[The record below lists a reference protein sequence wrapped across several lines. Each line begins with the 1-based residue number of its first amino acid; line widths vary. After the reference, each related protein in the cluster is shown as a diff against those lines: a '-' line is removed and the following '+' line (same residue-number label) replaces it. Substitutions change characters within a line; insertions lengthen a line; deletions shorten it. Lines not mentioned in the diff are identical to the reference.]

1 METTTIPSKK
11 VHQKRPNSPKIQE
24 MEPEIPRNN
33 EDSIPSEG
41 PPVIHPMGVE
51 FTPNTP
57 QEPDE
62 GLAEFTFPNRLK
74 KNSNK

>member
-1 METTTIPSKK
+1 
-11 VHQKRPNSPKIQE
+11 

-33 EDSIPSEG
+33 RASIPSEG
-41 PPVIHPMGVE
+41 PLVIHPMVVE

-57 QEPDE
+57 HEPDE

-74 KNSNK
+74 KSS